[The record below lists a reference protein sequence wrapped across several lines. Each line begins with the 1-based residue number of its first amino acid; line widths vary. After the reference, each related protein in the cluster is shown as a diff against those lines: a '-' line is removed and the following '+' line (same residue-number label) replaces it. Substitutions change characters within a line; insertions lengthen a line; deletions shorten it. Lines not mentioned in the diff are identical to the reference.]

1 MSKSIWKTGTPKK
14 SGRYAVITKYN
25 RITCIDFSKNHNLWN
40 ASDRDTETRAKEL
53 AIEKEYIKYYTSPKE
68 LIELVEAEIEAEK
81 IQILK
86 RTMKRIQI
94 QILKRTMKRIQIQ
107 ILKRT
112 RKDHKK
118 YRETGKDKS

>member
-14 SGRYAVITKYN
+14 RGRYAVITKYN

-81 IQILK
+81 DTDIEADNEADTDTDIEADTE
-86 RTMKRIQI
+86 RP
-94 QILKRTMKRIQIQ
+94 
-107 ILKRT
+107 
-112 RKDHKK
+112 
-118 YRETGKDKS
+118 